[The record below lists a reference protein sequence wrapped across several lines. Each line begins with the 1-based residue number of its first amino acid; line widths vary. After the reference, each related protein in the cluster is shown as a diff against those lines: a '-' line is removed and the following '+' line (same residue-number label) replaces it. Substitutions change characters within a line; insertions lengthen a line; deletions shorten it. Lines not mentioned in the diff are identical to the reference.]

1 MNKVN
6 TTQSASNTTENVM
19 PMPLDF
25 INDVFKGGYD
35 EKIDRAYMKLLQSDV
50 VKKIR
55 PYVDKALEDEKYEG
69 SPIYNGYIDRDTIN
83 TIVDRA
89 IYYAS
94 QDYPEITQLF
104 SNIDTSEYSKTTL
117 LRALVH
123 QLVLSTI
130 YYELRPENKNNINY
144 DNKDI
149 VTPVTEEQ
157 QMMPMDNMDT
167 SKNDDIMPLPLGA

>member
-6 TTQSASNTTENVM
+6 TTQSASNATENIM

-25 INDVFKGGYD
+25 INDIFKGGYD
-35 EKIDRAYMKLLQSDV
+35 EKIDRAYMKLLQSDI

-55 PYVDKALEDEKYEG
+55 PYVDMALEDEKYEG

-83 TIVDRA
+83 TVVDKA

-104 SNIDTSEYSKTTL
+104 SDIDTTEYSKTTL

-130 YYELRPENKNNINY
+130 YY
-144 DNKDI
+144 
-149 VTPVTEEQ
+149 
-157 QMMPMDNMDT
+157 
-167 SKNDDIMPLPLGA
+167 